1 MDEAITTGPIRI
13 GIAGA
18 LGRMGQALAA
28 FIDGHADMEIAAL
41 CHRPGSAGTVVDGA
55 DERRRVLVGID
66 EALAQCDVM
75 LDFTTPEATVALA
88 RAAAERATVTAAI
101 AGEVDAAQA
110 DAILGAPALVI
121 GTTGLSAAQQDAIT
135 VAARH
140 VTIVQSGNF
149 ALGVNML
156 MGLVEQAARK
166 LPASDWDIEILEAH
180 HRGKVDAPSGTALML
195 GAAAATGR
203 GIDLATVAERGRD
216 GITGPRKEGAIGFSA
231 LRGGGI
237 IGEHSVIFAAADE
250 TLTLSHIAHDRALFA
265 RGAITA
271 ALWAAR
277 CGKPGLY
284 SMMDVLGF
292 NRATEA

>member
-1 MDEAITTGPIRI
+1 MAEAITTGPIRI

-28 FIDGHADMEIAAL
+28 FIDGRADLEIAAL
-41 CHRPGSAGTVVDGA
+41 CHRPGSEGTPVDGA
-55 DERRRVLVGID
+55 DGERRFLLGID

-88 RAAAERATVTAAI
+88 QTIAT
-101 AGEVDAAQA
+101 QA
-110 DAILGAPALVI
+110 DAGRGAPALVI
-121 GTTGLSAAQQDAIT
+121 GTTGFSAPQQDAIAM
-135 VAARH
+135 AARQ

-149 ALGVNML
+149 SLGVNML
-156 MGLVEQAARK
+156 TGLVQQAARR
-166 LPASDWDIEILEAH
+166 LAADDWDIEILEAH
-180 HRGKVDAPSGTALML
+180 HRRKVDAPSGTALML
-195 GAAAATGR
+195 GEAAAAGR
-203 GIDLATVAERGRD
+203 GVDLTAVAERGRD

-250 TLTLSHIAHDRALFA
+250 TLTLSHAAHDRALFA
-265 RGAITA
+265 RGAAAA

-277 CGKPGLY
+277 CAKPGLY

-292 NRATEA
+292 TQVS